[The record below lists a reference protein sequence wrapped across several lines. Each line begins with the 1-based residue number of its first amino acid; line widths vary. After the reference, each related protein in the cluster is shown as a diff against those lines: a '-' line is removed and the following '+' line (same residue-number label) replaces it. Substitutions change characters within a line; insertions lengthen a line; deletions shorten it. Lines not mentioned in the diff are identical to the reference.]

1 MDGDFLEVPEKRSRS
16 GFVESE
22 GECASESEASD
33 PVEVTNVDASAGAID
48 NALKALKLLARVNP
62 IATVE
67 DELVDPRPDLGVGGR
82 REIFVPPKVQR
93 EVVVEVGEN
102 EACGSVQ
109 R

>member
-1 MDGDFLEVPEKRSRS
+1 MLGAVVDGDFLEVPEKRSRS

-62 IATVE
+62 IAAVE
-67 DELVDPRPDLGVGGR
+67 DELVDPRPDLGVGG
-82 REIFVPPKVQR
+82 
-93 EVVVEVGEN
+93 
-102 EACGSVQ
+102 
-109 R
+109 